1 MSENNKVFNV
11 KLYAIFAFIFV
22 ALFLVIVTVFTF
34 KAKYTAFHPEEL
46 AKTYVSSIVST
57 GDGYNAYKNTLVSKN
72 MKYGDFIR
80 EQFINP
86 VIDRDIQ
93 EKGKSYSDDSFKGE
107 KTLDDDGTL
116 SGKLISEMFPV
127 YKELIELY
135 GWDNYSAIFTEYIEK
150 LIRVREEIFG
160 DKFFNDEVFF
170 SVFEANVSAYGKY
183 LTGTDEV
190 YDENS
195 GVKLSDKTEGVY
207 QKLYGEDY
215 KIICE
220 ASEPEYGYS
229 DGWLMNVQTDILS
242 AYSVEADDISD
253 VATVLVKVRLEGGEE
268 LTSCK
273 VTLVKIGMSWYVDNT
288 ITNTSSLYVFNFAE

>member
-1 MSENNKVFNV
+1 MSEKNKVFNV
-11 KLYAIFAFIFV
+11 KLYAIFAFVFV
-22 ALFLVIVTVFTF
+22 ALFLVLVTVFTF
-34 KAKYTAFHPEEL
+34 KAKYAAFHPEEL
-46 AKTYVSSIVST
+46 ARAYVSSIVST

-93 EKGKSYSDDSFKGE
+93 ENGKSYSDDSFKGE

-116 SGKLISEMFPV
+116 SGKLIAEMFPV

-170 SVFEANVSAYGKY
+170 SAFEANVSAYGKY

-229 DGWLMNVQTDILS
+229 DGWLMNAQTDILS

-253 VATVLVKVRLEGGEE
+253 VASVLVSVRLDSGEE

-273 VTLVKIGMSWYVDNT
+273 VTLVKIGMTWYVDNT